1 MTTTSLILC
10 VAGAF
15 YLTDLLFRVVA
26 LIERPRRGGDRRA

>member
-15 YLTDLLFRVVA
+15 YLTDLLSRVVA
-26 LIERPRRGGDRRA
+26 LIERPRTGGARRA

>member
-15 YLTDLLFRVVA
+15 YLTDLLFCVVG
-26 LIERPRRGGDRRA
+26 LIERPRKGGTRRV

>member
-15 YLTDLLFRVVA
+15 YLTDLLFRVID
-26 LIERPRRGGDRRA
+26 LIERPQKGGSRRA

>member
-15 YLTDLLFRVVA
+15 YLTDLLFRA
-26 LIERPRRGGDRRA
+26 IDRIDRPRKGGSRRA